1 MSTPTRTLPD
11 GFTDLEPYVS
21 DWARPTRKERY
32 DVRLSKT
39 IEELCAFYDA
49 IAPRAEAAIAH
60 LDGLDVNDLP
70 EDATRLL
77 QLLYSMILVS
87 YPVNVFMQPRI
98 PDSGAAFFD
107 MVAEPAV

>member
-1 MSTPTRTLPD
+1 MSTLSRTLPAR
-11 GFTDLEPYVS
+11 FAELEPYVA
-21 DWARPTRKERY
+21 DWARATRKERY
-32 DVRLSKT
+32 DVRLSKS
-39 IEELCAFYDA
+39 IEELQAFYDA
-49 IAPRAEAAIAH
+49 IAPRAEEAIAY
-60 LDGLDVNDLP
+60 LDALDLDALP

-107 MVAEPAV
+107 TVVEPS